1 MGLKKLMQEDS
12 MALTITLYVLIG
24 INLGWIA
31 LGWENQYG
39 VSNLTKLQDSWSLF
53 KNREHFGAQDY
64 R

>member
-1 MGLKKLMQEDS
+1 

-39 VSNLTKLQDSWSLF
+39 VSNLTKLQDRWSLF